1 MVGIPKT
8 SDVNLHI
15 GRRLRRRRKLMGL
28 SQATLGESVGTQFQQ
43 IQKYECAANKVS
55 ASRLFEIA
63 AALNIPVNYFYEGL
77 PGYIAPYSTT
87 HLHAIDV
94 VSDTTLALA
103 QEIAGLKPS
112 VQQKLLG
119 FVRALKEDELPAHK
133 AVQAA

>member
-1 MVGIPKT
+1 
-8 SDVNLHI
+8 
-15 GRRLRRRRKLMGL
+15 MGL